1 VIRLGE
7 VLSQNEI
14 DDLLRAFSQGE
25 LDVEDIKADSNE
37 RQVKVHDFARPS
49 KFSKEKLR
57 TLEIIFDNYARLIS
71 SYLSGYLR
79 THTQVEVINAEQLMY
94 SEFTNSLAN
103 PVILS
108 IVDFAPL
115 KGSIVLELS
124 AKIGYCIIDRILG
137 GKGETLQKLRDFSE
151 IEKILLERII
161 HQLLGFMK
169 EPWENV
175 VEIKPKLEKI
185 ETNSQFAQ
193 IIAPNEI
200 IALVTL
206 SIKIGEVEGF
216 INICIPYIVVEPI
229 MDKLNTK
236 YWFGSAE
243 EDNGDIYKEKIESS
257 LDYAKVPVKAT
268 LGRTYITVG
277 EFIALQ
283 AGDVIKIDSFVNSDL
298 DIAIG
303 NLLKFHAKPGVRK
316 GKNAIQIT
324 SIVRREERK

>member
-1 VIRLGE
+1 MGE
-7 VLSQNEI
+7 VLSQSEI
-14 DDLLRAFSQGE
+14 DDLLRALNQGE

-37 RQVKVHDFARPS
+37 KQVKDHDFARPS
-49 KFSKEKLR
+49 KFGKEKLR

-79 THTQVEVINAEQLMY
+79 THTQVEVINAEQLTY
-94 SEFTNSLAN
+94 NEFTNSLAN

-108 IVDFAPL
+108 MVDFMPL

-124 AKIGYCIIDRILG
+124 ASIGYCIIDRILG
-137 GKGETLQKLRDFSE
+137 GKGGTLQKLRDFSE

-161 HQLLGFMK
+161 HQLIGFMK

-175 VEIKPKLEKI
+175 LEINPRLDKI

-193 IIAPNEI
+193 IIPPNEMT
-200 IALVTL
+200 ALVTL
-206 SIKIGEVEGF
+206 SIKVGEVEGF
-216 INICIPYIVVEPI
+216 INVCIPYIVVEPI

-236 YWFGSAE
+236 YWFGSVQQ
-243 EDNGDIYKEKIESS
+243 DDSGMYKEKMEYS
-257 LDYAKVPVKAT
+257 LEYAKVPVKAI
-268 LGRTYITVG
+268 LGHTYITVG
-277 EFIALQ
+277 EFVALQ

-298 DIAIG
+298 DIDVG

-324 SIVRREERK
+324 SIVRKEEGK